1 MPPVT
6 PEQLTDLR
14 RDLQAQVDDLKLI
27 SSQISVDLKTK
38 VDKEQFFWIIGI
50 LMTIVLGLFGVIYAK
65 LNDVGLD
72 VNKTQVDVS
81 FIQGKLQAAEVTNK

>member
-1 MPPVT
+1 MAISVQ
-6 PEQLTDLR
+6 E
-14 RDLQAQVDDLKLI
+14 DLQKQIDDLKLI
-27 SSQISVDLKTK
+27 SSQLSVELKTK
-38 VDKEQFFWIIGI
+38 IDKEQFYWVIGI
-50 LMTIVLGLFGVIYAK
+50 LMTIVLAVFGVIYAK

>member
-1 MPPVT
+1 MAISVQ
-6 PEQLTDLR
+6 E
-14 RDLQAQVDDLKLI
+14 DLQKQIDDLKLI
-27 SSQISVDLKTK
+27 SSQLSIELKTK
-38 VDKEQFFWIIGI
+38 IDKEQFYWVIGI
-50 LMTIVLGLFGVIYAK
+50 LMTIVLAVFGVIYAK